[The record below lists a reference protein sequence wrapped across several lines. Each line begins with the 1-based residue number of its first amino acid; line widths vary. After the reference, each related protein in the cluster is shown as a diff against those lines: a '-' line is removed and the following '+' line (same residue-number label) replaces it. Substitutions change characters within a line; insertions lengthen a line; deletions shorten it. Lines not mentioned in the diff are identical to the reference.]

1 MPDFQCP
8 YCYTTGKYDEHYLKD
23 GAYVCDGIQLN
34 TDFENESTEKCG
46 TLLKAYCKVCDKYYD
61 EDRFGKLNNTYVCKT
76 CGTIQWGVTEYKKN
90 NEETWFPKFFKN
102 LGHHMICQ
110 KCTYNS
116 KIDEDALEDGIIICK
131 NCHGIIDQN
140 LIACFNCKT
149 TLSYK
154 RFGIR
159 NNEYVCKT
167 CGYTQWGVTEYARK
181 KNT

>member
-23 GAYVCDGIQLN
+23 GAYVCDGIQLD

-76 CGTIQWGVTEYKKN
+76 CGTVQWGVTEYKKN
-90 NEETWFPKFFKN
+90 NEETWFPEFFKN
-102 LGHHMICQ
+102 YAKNLHCA
-110 KCTYNS
+110 CSYNA
-116 KIDEDALEDGIIICK
+116 KADEDVLDDGLIVCKKCGHIIS
-131 NCHGIIDQN
+131 GEA
-140 LIACFNCKT
+140 ACFKCKQ
-149 TLSYK
+149 SYKFK
-154 RFGIR
+154 RFGYDNGVYR
-159 NNEYVCKT
+159 CKK
-167 CGYTQWGVTEYARK
+167 CDAVQWGLTEYARK